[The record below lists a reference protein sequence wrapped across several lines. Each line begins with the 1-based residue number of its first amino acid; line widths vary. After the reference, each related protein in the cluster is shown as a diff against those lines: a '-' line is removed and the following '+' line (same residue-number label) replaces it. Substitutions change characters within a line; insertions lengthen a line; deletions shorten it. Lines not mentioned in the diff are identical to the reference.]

1 MYIINGKIIEGLNFS
16 AQPVY
21 SESQAR
27 NLAIASIGASQYAWE
42 STTWEQGLKDDKG
55 DPNATYY
62 PTGIL
67 TITNL
72 SGTSVDTSN
81 FRLTWKFEI
90 FAISPSS
97 QQTVYV
103 NAITGAVLK
112 TIDMGRNNGPAGT
125 LFDGTQTIDTKWF
138 GGFHGHHHLETDDN
152 GKKIQTKNGSYSEGW
167 DALNHVYDNDDTWG
181 LDVPTVRTT
190 GAHWVISRSWDFY
203 KDTYGRTGPR
213 NNNSCRVGVF
223 GNSTLANNA
232 TYRPTISTNN
242 VDFVE
247 FGTSTSGNIHGI
259 PAGVNYASLDIG
271 GHEYTHAITRNEA
284 YFTNSG
290 ESGALDESFVDIF
303 GTMIERYA
311 RGGVSNE
318 VIQTTNA
325 WAAVSVGP
333 VFSWNCLSLNGERI
347 LCKKSPAF
355 PYVYVAQGIAGAT
368 FSWTFPP
375 AWTGILTGSGNNI
388 Y

>member
-1 MYIINGKIIEGLNFS
+1 VYIINGKIIEGLNFS

-72 SGTSVDTSN
+72 SGTSVETSN

-203 KDTYGRTGPR
+203 KDT
-213 NNNSCRVGVF
+213 
-223 GNSTLANNA
+223 
-232 TYRPTISTNN
+232 
-242 VDFVE
+242 
-247 FGTSTSGNIHGI
+247 
-259 PAGVNYASLDIG
+259 
-271 GHEYTHAITRNEA
+271 
-284 YFTNSG
+284 
-290 ESGALDESFVDIF
+290 
-303 GTMIERYA
+303 
-311 RGGVSNE
+311 
-318 VIQTTNA
+318 
-325 WAAVSVGP
+325 
-333 VFSWNCLSLNGERI
+333 
-347 LCKKSPAF
+347 
-355 PYVYVAQGIAGAT
+355 
-368 FSWTFPP
+368 
-375 AWTGILTGSGNNI
+375 
-388 Y
+388 